1 MALEEELLQCD
12 CNLEHFQLPC
22 WGCHCQSTSRHGN
35 LEQMGNRRVEPST
48 HQLLDR
54 KNRERTKCIL
64 PLSLSVNGTEALL
77 CCCIVLAIDYLHC
90 KYCTVVFAMT
100 RQWTKRPKALTP
112 SALATHKW
120 RLTTMPM
127 GREGPKCTVQLVPK
141 NHLISDIVIYF
152 YRLHNEGGGCG
163 PITVC
168 R

>member
-1 MALEEELLQCD
+1 MTVTWNISSYRVGGVTVSRRHVTA
-12 CNLEHFQLPC
+12 
-22 WGCHCQSTSRHGN
+22 TSNRCATDVSSHQPTNFWIGRTER
-35 LEQMGNRRVEPST
+35 EQNAFFPS
-48 HQLLDR
+48 LSLS
-54 KNRERTKCIL
+54 
-64 PLSLSVNGTEALL
+64 LSLSVNGTEALL